1 MGCLLAKDSKIL
13 EFEDDLHVVSAT
25 DCVPG
30 GFLEILED
38 GSIRNLEGKHLTVQG
53 NVNYATEKVV
63 QLSVIFTLFN
73 ERVSGPVVQWF
84 SVRPRNKVVLSSNPA
99 LVTITTPL
107 VREAIGNLLI
117 KSMSVEENQSTVS
130 GLFFSFF
137 NRIFILDETL
147 QL

>member
-1 MGCLLAKDSKIL
+1 M
-13 EFEDDLHVVSAT
+13 
-25 DCVPG
+25 
-30 GFLEILED
+30 
-38 GSIRNLEGKHLTVQG
+38 
-53 NVNYATEKVV
+53 
-63 QLSVIFTLFN
+63 
-73 ERVSGPVVQWF
+73 VQWF

-137 NRIFILDETL
+137 KRIFILDETL